1 MPGVVIYTFNPS
13 TKRQKQRHTELS
25 VLQSKFQNSQDYT
38 ETPSFLNKQTNKQKI
53 CNKNNR
59 NPVCHVHYGKIRLR
73 NQLLWKGK
81 IIKRVF
87 TVVPALG
94 KRSNEPARATV
105 KGLVSQNSKKVSEP
119 GGGSVFL

>member
-1 MPGVVIYTFNPS
+1 M
-13 TKRQKQRHTELS
+13 
-25 VLQSKFQNSQDYT
+25 
-38 ETPSFLNKQTNKQKI
+38 
-53 CNKNNR
+53 
-59 NPVCHVHYGKIRLR
+59 HYGKIRLR